1 MPTLEELKIK
11 YSEEQLYRVPTTIEG
26 EDFTEVKLEF
36 VFKKPKASNVDRLL
50 KEISTKPS
58 LAMKN
63 YLLTLIVAEYREK
76 LEKTMDE
83 YPMIHTQ
90 LTEKLNGLAGGNA
103 VADLKKL

>member
-1 MPTLEELKIK
+1 MLSLEELKNK
-11 YSEEQLYRVPTTIEG
+11 YSEEQLYRVPMTIEG
-26 EDFTEVKLEF
+26 EDFNEVKLEF
-36 VFKKPKASNVDRLL
+36 VFKKPKAGHVDRLL

-63 YLLTLIVAEYREK
+63 YLLTLVVAEHREA
-76 LEKTMDE
+76 LEKAMEE

-90 LTEKLNGLAGGNA
+90 LTDKLNGLAGGNA